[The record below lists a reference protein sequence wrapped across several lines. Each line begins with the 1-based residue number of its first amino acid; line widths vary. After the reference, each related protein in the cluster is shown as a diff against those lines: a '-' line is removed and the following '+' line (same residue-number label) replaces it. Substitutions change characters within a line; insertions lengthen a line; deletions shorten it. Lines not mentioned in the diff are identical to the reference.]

1 MPTISKRTAGRPKSG
16 AHGCDTRS
24 EILIAAR
31 SIFARKGLNGTSVR
45 EVAESARVNNAMIY
59 YHFRDKVE
67 LYRAVLSD
75 SFAAYDRIWDHVV
88 FKTPAPARRKI
99 QQYVESLIR
108 LQQSHEELR
117 KILSMEFAC
126 CSKNIEWL
134 SENFFKHHYEKLSMI
149 LEEGMRSGELKKIDP
164 AYAVTS
170 LVSMIVHAFIIRP
183 VAENVIGRKLDLTA
197 KRFGRFAT
205 GLFFDGI
212 ANDRCER

>member
-1 MPTISKRTAGRPKSG
+1 MSTSSKRTAGRRPKSG
-16 AHGCDTRS
+16 AHGCGTRAQ
-24 EILIAAR
+24 ILNAAR
-31 SIFARKGLNGTSVR
+31 SIFAQKGLNGTSVR

-59 YHFRDKVE
+59 YHFSDKVE

-75 SFAAYDRIWDHVV
+75 SFAAYDRIWDHGA
-88 FKTPAPARRKI
+88 FKASTTARRKI
-99 QQYVESLIR
+99 QQYAESLIR

-117 KILSMEFAC
+117 RILSMEFAC
-126 CSKNIEWL
+126 CGKNIKWL
-134 SENFFKHHYEKLSMI
+134 SENFFQHHYEKLSEI

-197 KRFGRFAT
+197 KRFGTFAT

-212 ANDRCER
+212 AKERS